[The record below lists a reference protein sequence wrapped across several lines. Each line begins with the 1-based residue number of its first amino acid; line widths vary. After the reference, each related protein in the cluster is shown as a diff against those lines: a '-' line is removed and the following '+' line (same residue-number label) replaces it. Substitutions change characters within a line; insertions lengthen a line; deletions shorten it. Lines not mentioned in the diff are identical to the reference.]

1 MNQQPFLI
9 GYTVD
14 VTNYLNYE
22 KRISIITIMGWS
34 GTVNQLFLLS
44 DSCIF
49 LQESKHFILKLFFFF
64 LAKKNPCMKPRTHNM
79 LN

>member
-34 GTVNQLFLLS
+34 GTVNQLFS
-44 DSCIF
+44 
-49 LQESKHFILKLFFFF
+49 FI
-64 LAKKNPCMKPRTHNM
+64 
-79 LN
+79 